1 MLIANG
7 GLYKISIMTQKIVGI
22 VGFIGSGKGTV
33 GDYLVSKYGFK
44 SESFAKSLKDAVS
57 AIFGWPRHLC
67 EGDTVESRTW
77 RELPDPYWS
86 QKVGHDI
93 TPRWVLQQMGTEVMR
108 NNFLDN
114 IWIWSLEKRL
124 TDSVSPIVITD
135 VRFPNEIAVIK
146 NLGGTIIWVRRGPM
160 PEWYGCA
167 VNNPVQMPLLWKAVH
182 PSEYMWLNHGPFV
195 EIDNNQTLV
204 SLYSQIDDLLV

>member
-1 MLIANG
+1 
-7 GLYKISIMTQKIVGI
+7 MTQKIIGV

-57 AIFGWPRHLC
+57 DIFGWPRNLC
-67 EGDTVESRTW
+67 EGDTAESRRW

-86 QKVGHDI
+86 EKMGREV

-108 NNFLDN
+108 YNFVDS

-124 TDSVSPIVITD
+124 SNSTSSMVITD
-135 VRFPNEIAVIK
+135 VRFPNEISMIK
-146 NLGGTIIWVRRGPM
+146 NLGGKIIWVRRGDM
-160 PEWYGCA
+160 PEWYDCA
-167 VNNPVQMPLLWKAVH
+167 VNTPEHMPLLWKDVH
-182 PSEYMWLNHGPFV
+182 PSEYMWLNHGPFLK
-195 EIDNNQTLV
+195 IDNNGTLDY
-204 SLYSQIDDLLV
+204 LYQQIDEIL